1 MGFLNVILDRF
12 SDLFMRHMKLFLLVM
27 FAMAGGSFVWFTLMC
42 VDVIPLS
49 TGKSNCRFIK
59 HCVVNEPYLILN
71 SDSKPCIL
79 VANLFRGPTVI
90 QSLFSY
96 LQNLRHSS
104 AFCLTAQV
112 YISNIV
118 GGMSLNGAIPLFY
131 ELGAESGFPV
141 SEGVVGGFLTWLN
154 NLCGVMF
161 LFMLQIPNIGEYFA
175 YVSSYWST
183 EHDVYASALFRV
195 NAIFFS
201 SVGRFISCY
210 FLALLTSSSNC

>member
-49 TGKSNCRFIK
+49 TGKSNCRLIK

-96 LQNLRHSS
+96 LQVLRNSS

-131 ELGAESGFPV
+131 ELGAESAFPV

-161 LFMLQIPNIGEYFA
+161 LFMLQIPNIGEYFRLCILIL
-175 YVSSYWST
+175 VHRT
-183 EHDVYASALFRV
+183 
-195 NAIFFS
+195 
-201 SVGRFISCY
+201 
-210 FLALLTSSSNC
+210 